1 MQYIKELPNGDRKR
15 VSADEYATDV
25 YTKADALVYL
35 VRTNTV
41 TIYHTNG
48 MGHKTP
54 FQNRYH
60 YGGRG
65 RAAARGNLIYCG
77 A

>member
-35 VRTNTV
+35 VRAENFC
-41 TIYHTNG
+41 IYHTNG
-48 MGHKTP
+48 MGHKAP
-54 FQNRYH
+54 FMNRYH

>member
-15 VSADEYATDV
+15 VSADEYAADV

-35 VRTNTV
+35 VRTDTV

-48 MGHKTP
+48 MGHITP
-54 FQNRYH
+54 FLKRYH